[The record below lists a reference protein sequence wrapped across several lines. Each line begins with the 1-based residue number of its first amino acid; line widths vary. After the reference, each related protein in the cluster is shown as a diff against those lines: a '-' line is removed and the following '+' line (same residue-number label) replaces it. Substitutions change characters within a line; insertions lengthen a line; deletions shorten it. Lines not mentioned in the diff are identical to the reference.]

1 MGLRSLKK
9 HILHNPPDM
18 MERSGY
24 KYFLRRLG
32 QARMGIMGLGMVG
45 FMIAL
50 AFFAPFISPKDPL
63 EQDLQ
68 ARLKPPFWDEKTD
81 TQYKLGTDP
90 VGRDMLS
97 RMIYG
102 SRISLS
108 VGFLTMAFSALV
120 GITLGI
126 LAGYYRGIIDS
137 LISNGVNIMMSF
149 PYILLAIS
157 VMAAIG
163 PGYGN
168 LIMVLGLTG
177 WPVYTRLVRAEV
189 IELKTRDFV
198 TAAWALG
205 GRDSGVILK
214 HILPNLASSIIVL
227 ATFELARMIIR
238 ESFLS
243 FLGLG
248 IPPPMAS
255 WGGMLAEGRS
265 YMLGLWWLAAIPGS
279 AIFFTTLGINVMG
292 DGLRD
297 WLDPHSRNR

>member
-1 MGLRSLKK
+1 M
-9 HILHNPPDM
+9 
-18 MERSGY
+18 
-24 KYFLRRLG
+24 RRLG
-32 QARMGIMGLGMVG
+32 QARIGIIGLSMVG
-45 FMIAL
+45 FMLAM

-81 TQYKLGTDP
+81 PQYKLGTDP

-97 RMIYG
+97 RLIYG

-108 VGFLTMAFSALV
+108 IGFLTMAFSAIV

-137 LISNGVNIMMSF
+137 LISNSVNIMMSF

-198 TAAWALG
+198 TAARALG

-297 WLDPHSRNR
+297 WLDPHTRNR

>member
-1 MGLRSLKK
+1 M
-9 HILHNPPDM
+9 N
-18 MERSGY
+18 ERSGTA
-24 KYFLRRLG
+24 YFFRRVR
-32 QARMGIMGLGMVG
+32 QARIGVIGLGMVA
-45 FMIAL
+45 FMLAL
-50 AFFAPFISPKDPL
+50 AFFAPFIAPRDPL
-63 EQDLQ
+63 EQDLK
-68 ARLKPPFWDEKTD
+68 ARLKPPFWEEKAD
-81 TQYKLGTDP
+81 PQYKLGTDQ

-108 VGFLTMAFSALV
+108 VGFLTMAFSAIV

-126 LAGYYRGIIDS
+126 LAGYYRGAIDS
-137 LISNGVNIMMSF
+137 VISNGVNIMMSF

-163 PGYGN
+163 PGYRN

-189 IELKTRDFV
+189 IEIKSRDFV
-198 TAAWALG
+198 TAAKALG

-214 HILPNLASSIIVL
+214 HVLPNLASSIIVL
-227 ATFELARMIIR
+227 STFELARMIIR

-279 AIFFTTLGINVMG
+279 AIFFTTLGINLMG

-297 WLDPHSRNR
+297 WLDPHTRNR